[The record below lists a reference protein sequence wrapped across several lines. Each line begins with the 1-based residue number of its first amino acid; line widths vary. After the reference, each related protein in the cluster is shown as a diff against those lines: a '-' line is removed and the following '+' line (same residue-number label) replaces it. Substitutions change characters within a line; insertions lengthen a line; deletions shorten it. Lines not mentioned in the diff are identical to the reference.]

1 MKAFLFLSALL
12 LAACSRPAERSAE
25 RTNQPPATQPKI
37 TQFYA
42 SPPAVPKGEK
52 TLLCY
57 GVDGAAAV
65 RVDPPVEK
73 LSPALS
79 RCFEI
84 TPDAT
89 TTYTLTAESSG
100 GGSTAQSLTVQVGG
114 SRPKLVDLS
123 ISKNRVKPGEQIE
136 FCFKARSA
144 TKVDGGPGKWMS
156 GGKPSGDCLID
167 LPKRTT
173 KYRIEI
179 ANEQGL
185 TDSADI
191 TVEVH

>member
-1 MKAFLFLSALL
+1 MLLSAVL
-12 LAACSRPAERSAE
+12 LAACSGSGNRSAAPE
-25 RTNQPPATQPKI
+25 GAPEASQPKI

-42 SPPAVPKGEK
+42 TPPAVPKGEK

-57 GVDGAAAV
+57 GVERASAV
-65 RVDPPVEK
+65 RVEPAIEK

-79 RCFEI
+79 RCFEV
-84 TPDAT
+84 TPDIT
-89 TTYTLTAESSG
+89 TTYKLIAENERGISDS
-100 GGSTAQSLTVQVGG
+100 QSVTVQVGG
-114 SRPKLVDLS
+114 SRPKLIDLS
-123 ISKNRVKPGEQIE
+123 VNKTRIQAGEQIS

-144 TKVDGGPGKWMS
+144 TKVDGGPGRWMS

-179 ANEQGL
+179 ANPQGL

>member
-1 MKAFLFLSALL
+1 MRAFLLLFALL
-12 LAACSRPAERSAE
+12 FTACSPAERSAR
-25 RTNQPPATQPKI
+25 RTDQPDSKQPKI

-57 GVDGAAAV
+57 GVEAATAV

-79 RCFEI
+79 RCFEV
-84 TPDAT
+84 TPAAT
-89 TTYTLTAESSG
+89 TTYTLTAESPGAAS
-100 GGSTAQSLTVQVGG
+100 SSQSVTIQVGG

-123 ISKNRVKPGEQIE
+123 INKNRVQPGEQIS

-144 TKVDGGPGKWMS
+144 TRVDGGPGRWMS